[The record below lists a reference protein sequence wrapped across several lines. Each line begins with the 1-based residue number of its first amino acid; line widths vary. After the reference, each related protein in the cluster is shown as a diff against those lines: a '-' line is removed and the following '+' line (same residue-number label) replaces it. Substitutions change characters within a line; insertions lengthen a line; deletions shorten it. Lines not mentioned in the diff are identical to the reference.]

1 MTNFSSSDDIQLP
14 TKIMPTKIITDKVF
28 TDKVLVYFL
37 NHMSIFGKS
46 EPANVVTE
54 GYSEKIHKNIW
65 KALVKST
72 FLVKLW
78 TYNPEVSD

>member
-1 MTNFSSSDDIQLP
+1 
-14 TKIMPTKIITDKVF
+14 MPTKIITDKVF

-54 GYSEKIHKNIW
+54 GYSEKIHK
-65 KALVKST
+65 KHLEST
-72 FLVKLW
+72 GEEYFPSKVVDLQSGSFWLKRGKPSVKLFR
-78 TYNPEVSD
+78 TVSL